1 MLVCLPFKT
10 CYVKLVLLDLSIKVK
25 QLQNPSKSCGA
36 FFDNYGGADVV
47 KLETVPKLIC
57 LANQIEE
64 LM

>member
-1 MLVCLPFKT
+1 MWR
-10 CYVKLVLLDLSIKVK
+10 
-25 QLQNPSKSCGA
+25 

>member
-1 MLVCLPFKT
+1 MWR
-10 CYVKLVLLDLSIKVK
+10 
-25 QLQNPSKSCGA
+25 

-64 LM
+64 LMLEINNLLIIGVNNTCF